1 MSKQVQKIWAELSK
15 NKRKGTNLSNT
26 KRNVKLSIVDDL
38 ESLYDQLEEQTSLAS
53 YFAQEWVDEAESK
66 VIDAIDGLDDYL
78 INSSMRYLAD
88 TGKEALEALNKL
100 EENAKALGIDPEDIY
115 PDFKE
120 LRDWAENAEDMQ
132 YEAYNALTSSLL
144 KDLTGFANDLRP

>member
-1 MSKQVQKIWAELSK
+1 MKKAIQSLWAELGKAQKPAKLSK
-15 NKRKGTNLSNT
+15 QGKQ
-26 KRNVKLSIVDDL
+26 VKLSVVDDL
-38 ESLYDQLEEQTSLAS
+38 ENLYNQLEEQTSLAS
-53 YFAQEWVDEAESK
+53 YFAQEWVDEAEGK

-88 TGKEALEALNKL
+88 TGKEALESLNKL
-100 EENAKALGIDPEDIY
+100 EDNAKALGIDPEEIY